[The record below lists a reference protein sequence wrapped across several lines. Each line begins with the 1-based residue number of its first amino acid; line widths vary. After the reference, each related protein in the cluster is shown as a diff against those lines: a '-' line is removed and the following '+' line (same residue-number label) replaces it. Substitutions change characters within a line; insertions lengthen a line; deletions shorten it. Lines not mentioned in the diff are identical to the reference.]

1 MLRKLRALSPRG
13 KTIASLTIAAC
24 ITFCITVLAYTFQA
38 PFVVE
43 PQIASAALN
52 ADEVQDM
59 QKTFGTLFGSFK
71 EQWMTLVNTTAT
83 YLEQIQTVEV
93 EPQP

>member
-13 KTIASLTIAAC
+13 KTIVSLTMAAG
-24 ITFCITVLAYTFQA
+24 ITFCITVLAYTFQ
-38 PFVVE
+38 PPLVQ
-43 PQIASAALN
+43 PQTASAALSV
-52 ADEVQDM
+52 DEVQDM

-71 EQWMTLVNTTAT
+71 EQWMILVNTTAT
-83 YLEQIQTVEV
+83 YVEQIQTVEV